1 MKPERRCPIGK
12 QGWVHWNSPEI
23 FDKEMARQLSI
34 ADRPREDNVY
44 GYHRRRDSEVCG

>member
-1 MKPERRCPIGK
+1 MKPERRCSIGK

-34 ADRPREDNVY
+34 TDRPRKEKEHGSHGTSDCKV
-44 GYHRRRDSEVCG
+44 S

>member
-1 MKPERRCPIGK
+1 MKSERRSSIGK
-12 QGWVHWNSPEI
+12 QEWVHWNSPEI

-44 GYHRRRDSEVCG
+44 GYNRRGDSEVRG